1 MSHEADAKAPPTQAE
16 INEQEWANAENWKLG
31 LFYYSTRDS
40 RVWVPKR
47 TLFGRQHRLGGTP
60 NFAKPAARLY
70 VLTVTSVLFSL
81 ILVLMVLRRLEV
93 LQ

>member
-1 MSHEADAKAPPTQAE
+1 MTYEADAKAPLTQAE
-16 INEQEWANAENWKLG
+16 INEQEWTNAENWKLG
-31 LFYYSTRDS
+31 MFYYSQRDS

-47 TLFGRQHRLGGTP
+47 TLFGRQQRLGGTP

-70 VLTVTSVLFSL
+70 VLVVTSMLFGM

-93 LQ
+93 LR